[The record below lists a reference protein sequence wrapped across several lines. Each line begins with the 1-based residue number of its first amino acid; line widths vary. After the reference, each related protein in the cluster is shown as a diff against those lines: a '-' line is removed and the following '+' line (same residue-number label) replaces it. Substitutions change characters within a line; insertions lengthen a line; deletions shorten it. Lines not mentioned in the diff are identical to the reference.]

1 MNNTG
6 AAGENLE
13 KRKDVLR
20 KREHLNNIFKE
31 VFKTPQGKE
40 CLQEIMR
47 LSGAFERDVNTQVE
61 HTFILEGQRR
71 LAIGI
76 AKYVYG
82 KNTAAKVLQMLE
94 KNETI

>member
-1 MNNTG
+1 MKNTG
-6 AAGENLE
+6 AAEENTE
-13 KRKDVLR
+13 KRKDALR
-20 KREHLNNIFKE
+20 KRERLNNIFKE

-47 LSGAFERDVNTQVE
+47 MSDAFERDVNTKVE

-82 KNTAAKVLQMLE
+82 NNTAAKVLQMLE